1 MPFSYYARLT
11 RSQQAIY
18 RKSDEIKEV
27 RLANPAL
34 LHPAVETLTA
44 ALASEDRGAVQRA
57 TERLIRGLTDAFGVP
72 PVRVDVLAARPHAR
86 WGELHGLYTAERGKP
101 PKIQLWMRTAKQRR
115 VVAFRTYLR
124 TLLHEVGHH
133 LDYALLRL
141 PDSYHTEGFYKRES
155 SLFHQLVAARRTP
168 WPTVDAWFRRA
179 PDERLARLA
188 RTPGELAAVVDGRGA
203 GRLTRRPAPD
213 AWAPVE
219 VICHLRDAEE
229 MFAERFAA
237 ILEMDE
243 PVLPAAGPA
252 DRWAEERQYQR
263 HDPAAALAHF
273 RRRRGESLETLMTLT
288 PADWQRGGE
297 HPARGRLTIDMLVA
311 LMAWHDDNHLEQLTR
326 ALEGNP

>member
-1 MPFSYYARLT
+1 
-11 RSQQAIY
+11 
-18 RKSDEIKEV
+18 
-27 RLANPAL
+27 
-34 LHPAVETLTA
+34 
-44 ALASEDRGAVQRA
+44 
-57 TERLIRGLTDAFGVP
+57 
-72 PVRVDVLAARPHAR
+72 
-86 WGELHGLYTAERGKP
+86 
-101 PKIQLWMRTAKQRR
+101 
-115 VVAFRTYLR
+115 
-124 TLLHEVGHH
+124 
-133 LDYALLRL
+133 
-141 PDSYHTEGFYKRES
+141 
-155 SLFHQLVAARRTP
+155 
-168 WPTVDAWFRRA
+168 
-179 PDERLARLA
+179 
-188 RTPGELAAVVDGRGA
+188 
-203 GRLTRRPAPD
+203 
-213 AWAPVE
+213 
-219 VICHLRDAEE
+219 